1 MAEYTAIVE
10 AGNALVELLRAHL
23 TPEPLAN
30 RETIAL
36 SSPYESAAHQLTVHL
51 YHMEEENRSMTG
63 GYETIGQNLQRRSP
77 VQMLLRYLITAH
89 SQAPVPLRE
98 ADQHRIIGAAIQTVR
113 DYPVIPAQYLSG
125 SLAEERA
132 QLHILME
139 RVPMEQMLKIWNQ
152 TTKDYKLSF
161 VVLMTGVNIASKRER
176 TISRVTDLTIQTR
189 PISGDRA

>member
-1 MAEYTAIVE
+1 
-10 AGNALVELLRAHL
+10 NALVELLRAHL

-89 SQAPVPLRE
+89 SQAPVPLRDP
-98 ADQHRIIGAAIQTVR
+98 DQHRIIGAAIQT
-113 DYPVIPAQYLSG
+113 
-125 SLAEERA
+125 
-132 QLHILME
+132 
-139 RVPMEQMLKIWNQ
+139 
-152 TTKDYKLSF
+152 
-161 VVLMTGVNIASKRER
+161 
-176 TISRVTDLTIQTR
+176 
-189 PISGDRA
+189 